1 MGPKTGLTF
10 AFFWGRVL
18 LSLAVLGFALAV
30 TIEALYQGKTSA
42 WESLPNTVS
51 LILFFVLMFC
61 VGLFEGMQIA
71 FFAVSKLPKSE
82 RGSSTIALKTC
93 HCLFK
98 NGGKNLPGFMCGRQM
113 TVTLC
118 FSVIARVTTI
128 NVVIGE
134 DENIFGVSNGVQQ
147 FFNFGFMGAITT
159 TILGSIAW
167 QLVAGSFPIAFLSN
181 PIVFVFLNLALWLEA
196 TGICAA
202 AWFLALIQRKICG
215 FQFDEVYVGTAEERA
230 AKGHA
235 DDTDANANLDLATFR
250 PYPRCWIIQDHQ
262 GIHGCCR

>member
-1 MGPKTGLTF
+1 
-10 AFFWGRVL
+10 
-18 LSLAVLGFALAV
+18 
-30 TIEALYQGKTSA
+30 
-42 WESLPNTVS
+42 
-51 LILFFVLMFC
+51 
-61 VGLFEGMQIA
+61 
-71 FFAVSKLPKSE
+71 
-82 RGSSTIALKTC
+82 
-93 HCLFK
+93 
-98 NGGKNLPGFMCGRQM
+98 M

-118 FSVIARVTTI
+118 FFVIARVTTI

-134 DENIFGVSNGVQQ
+134 DANIFGVSNGVQQ

-181 PIVFVFLNLALWLEA
+181 PIVFVFLQLALWLEA

-215 FQFDEVYVGTAEERA
+215 FQFDEVYVGTPEERA

-235 DDTDANANLDLATFR
+235 DDSHAEDNLNLGTFVNATGIGTDDLNERFRPLEKMTATYSSRREHILANVKSLREQIAAATFDGEKEAYEQALKLEIDALGR
-250 PYPRCWIIQDHQ
+250 INDEEMKSQRFENMDAIVE
-262 GIHGCCR
+262 GEEGV